1 MNLKRPPQMSK
12 LEPVTFRLPAK
23 LLTRLRVKSAT
34 SKLTMQRIVAE
45 AIADYLR
52 AAKKDQ

>member
-1 MNLKRPPQMSK
+1 MNLKPPPQMSK